1 MNVKARQQRAHHES
15 GVNAKSN
22 YLQMWNFNF
31 NCGTTSEKMMGND
44 YNFKESEIA
53 CIIHKRERAKAR
65 FRLVKLERAQGE
77 CLGTES
83 R

>member
-1 MNVKARQQRAHHES
+1 MKTEQKELKVICKATERSFKRKFE
-15 GVNAKSN
+15 GKVI
-22 YLQMWNFNF
+22 F

>member
-1 MNVKARQQRAHHES
+1 
-15 GVNAKSN
+15 
-22 YLQMWNFNF
+22 
-31 NCGTTSEKMMGND
+31 MGND

-53 CIIHKRERAKAR
+53 CIIHKREQANVC

-83 R
+83 RRRTRQAAISLGEEQISIDPGISEWGNPHGQYPCSVH